1 NLIRQA
7 MATTKDGLLYYG
19 SLLLVSF
26 ICTYLLQF
34 LSKKLSSYGRARAR
48 HLPSPPGLPIIGHL
62 HHLLLSSSSFPKKLH
77 SLATRYG
84 PLLQLQMGAATC
96 VLVSNANFAKE
107 ILKTQELNFVY
118 RPEFGSPEYNI
129 YHGSDFILAPY
140 GTYWR
145 FLKKLC
151 MTRLLSN
158 STLNQFVQIREQEMA
173 KLLEYLIKVSE
184 GREFCDLG
192 VPLMSMMNNV
202 ICRMAMSTR
211 PWENA
216 DEAEKIKKLIE
227 ELAVVGGK
235 LSAGDILGP
244 LGKFDLLGYG
254 KKLKKAL
261 EKFDRLVEDIM
272 KKHEENTTGRKGK
285 DLMDILMETCN
296 DPSPEVKLTRK
307 DIKAFFLDMFMAGT
321 ETSSIAVK
329 WAMGEL
335 INHPQVFKK
344 LRQEIS
350 SVVGPDRLIKESDVQ
365 NLPYLQAV
373 VKETLRLHPPSVTL
387 LRQSNEDCKIDGFY
401 LKSKSRIIINLYS
414 IMRDPNSWNN
424 PDEFI
429 PDRFMGNTNL
439 NSNKELMEMKGQN
452 FDYLPFGSGRRVCPG
467 ASLALATIHATV
479 GALVQCFDWKVK
491 GGEMVDMR
499 EASGFAATLAMASPL
514 VCYPVTQFNPIEEG

>member
-1 NLIRQA
+1 
-7 MATTKDGLLYYG
+7 MTTITDGVLYYG

-26 ICTYLLQF
+26 IFSYVVQALA
-34 LSKKLSSYGRARAR
+34 KKLSIYGTGAR
-48 HLPSPPGLPIIGHL
+48 HLPSPPALPIIGHL
-62 HHLLLSSSSFPKKLH
+62 HHLLGSGSFPKKLH
-77 SLATRYG
+77 SLATHYG
-84 PLLQLQMGAATC
+84 PLLHLRMGASTC
-96 VLVSNANFAKE
+96 ILVSNANFAKE

-158 STLNQFVQIREQEMA
+158 STLNQFIHIREQEIM
-173 KLLEYLIKVSE
+173 KLLEYLVKVSGE
-184 GREFCDLG
+184 NEFCDLG
-192 VPLMSMMNNV
+192 APLMTMMNNV
-202 ICRMAMSTR
+202 ICRMGMSTK
-211 PWENA
+211 PWDNA
-216 DEAEKIKKLIE
+216 EEADNIKKLIE

-235 LSAGDILGP
+235 LSAGEILGP

-254 KKLKKAL
+254 RKLKNAL
-261 EKFDRLVEDIM
+261 EKFDQLVEEIM
-272 KKHEENTTGRKGK
+272 KKHEENNDRQGK
-285 DLMDILMETCN
+285 DLMDIIMETCD
-296 DPSPEVKLTRK
+296 DPSSEIKLTRK

-321 ETSSIAVK
+321 ETSSIAVR

-344 LRQEIS
+344 LRQEIN
-350 SVVGPDRLIKESDVQ
+350 SVTGGGRLVKESDVQ

-373 VKETLRLHPPSVTL
+373 VKETMRLHPPSVTL
-387 LRQSNEDCKIDGFY
+387 LRQSNEDCKIDGFN
-401 LKSKSRIIINLYS
+401 LKSKSRIILNLYS

-424 PDEFI
+424 PDEFN
-429 PDRFMGNTNL
+429 PERFMGNSNL

-467 ASLALATIHATV
+467 ASLALAMVHSTV
-479 GALVQCFDWKVK
+479 AALVQCFDWKIK

-499 EASGFAATLAMASPL
+499 EASGFAATLAMANPF
-514 VCYPVTQFNPIEEG
+514 VCYPVTQFNPFKQG